1 MNYYRN
7 TRKTSKK
14 RLNYKYNN
22 DKQNLTTKENENTE
36 CQKARIRAWNK
47 KKCLFAILQKLWKVS
62 CKFKN
67 LSPK

>member
-36 CQKARIRAWNK
+36 CQKARIRA
-47 KKCLFAILQKLWKVS
+47 
-62 CKFKN
+62 
-67 LSPK
+67 